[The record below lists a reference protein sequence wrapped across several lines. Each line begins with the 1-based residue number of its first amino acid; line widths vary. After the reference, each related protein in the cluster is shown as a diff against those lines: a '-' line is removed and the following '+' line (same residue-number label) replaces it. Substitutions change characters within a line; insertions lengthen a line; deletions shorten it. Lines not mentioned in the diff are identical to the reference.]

1 MDNFFGCIS
10 VLEQCFMGLLP
21 AVAFVLS
28 VRTVQVLA
36 LDHDSCLHWRFSN
49 DSTYDENAV
58 GFRL

>member
-1 MDNFFGCIS
+1 
-10 VLEQCFMGLLP
+10 MGLLP